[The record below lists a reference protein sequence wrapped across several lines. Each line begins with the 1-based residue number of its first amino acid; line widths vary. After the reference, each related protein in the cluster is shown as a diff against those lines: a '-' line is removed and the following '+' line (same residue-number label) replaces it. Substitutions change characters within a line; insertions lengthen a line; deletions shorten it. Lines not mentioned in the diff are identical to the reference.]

1 MSEIYKGPEVYE
13 GKLIGTGFKIGIVVS
28 RFNEVITEKLL
39 RGAIGTLKSHDVA
52 DSDIHIAWVPGAFE
66 LPLVAT
72 KMALSGQ
79 FDAIITLGCVIRGA
93 TSHYD
98 YVCSEAAKG
107 IAKASEKS
115 GLPVIFGV
123 LTTENLE
130 QAFERAGSKAGNKG
144 SEAALAAIETV
155 SLLGLLKSQ
164 KAVLA

>member
-1 MSEIYKGPEVYE
+1 MSISHE
-13 GKLIGTGFKIGIVVS
+13 GKLIGTGLKIAVVVS
-28 RFNEVITEKLL
+28 RFNDLITEKLL
-39 RGAIGTLKSHDVA
+39 YGALGALESHDVA
-52 DSDIHIAWVPGAFE
+52 EDNIHVAWVPGAFE

-72 KMALSGQ
+72 KLAISGQ
-79 FDAIITLGCVIRGA
+79 FDAVITLGCVIRGA

-115 GLPVIFGV
+115 GIPVIFGV

-144 SEAALAAIETV
+144 AESALAAIETAN
-155 SLLGLLKSQ
+155 LLKSLKQ
-164 KAVLA
+164 ENLILS